1 MLVDSRHDSREEALT
16 ELRER
21 LEDKLAH
28 ERLTKTVLA
37 VRASLSRTVVSEAFQ
52 VGGPVPSARTVA
64 GLARALRLRA
74 EEVQELLEL
83 RRAAAGENGR
93 SAPGIAGLG
102 KPISEWDPHDL
113 EIHPAALAPGEP
125 SNGWLQRALPGYV
138 RRTHDQVLAEAV
150 SEAVSEAAEGHS
162 RMLVLVGSSSVG
174 KTRACWE
181 AVQPLAARGWRLW
194 HPYDPT
200 RAEAALLD
208 LNRVQPHTVV
218 WLNEAQ
224 HYLGHGQDDERIAA
238 ALHTLLTDRD
248 RRPLL
253 VLGTLWP
260 EHADAF
266 TALPRPN
273 EDDLHSR
280 ARELLSGR
288 TLTVPD
294 AFDQDA
300 LGAATM
306 LAQDGDKLLSD
317 ALTRAH
323 AHGQV
328 TQDLAGAPELLRRYE
343 HGTAPVRALLEAAM
357 DARRLGVGLHLPQEF
372 LIDAATDYLSD
383 YDYDQLTEDWAEAS
397 FADLARPVHGRQ
409 APLRRTRFRRLQH
422 RPPGLAAQDPVPVTG
437 PVFRL
442 ADYLEQHGR
451 TIRRRCC
458 PPASFWQAAH
468 IHLTQPDDVVNLYRA
483 AKDRHRRLW
492 TDHLVRRGAEI
503 YRSVTVPT
511 TVRARKETE
520 GQEAAEALDRQAVD
534 ARHVDVFTHLARLRE
549 GIGDRE
555 GAAALCREAEELRS
569 RPGREVRGILGAAH
583 MRRPDDFGNPSVLM
597 MLAQERV
604 EARDWESTEAF
615 VWQLAHTRRTEALTA
630 LVLAREKAGNDE
642 AAEALAWQAAD
653 AGHPEV
659 LTELV
664 WERKKTLGW
673 ESTEVLAI
681 RAADAGYLHS
691 IPYQEEWWPYGLDP
705 DGSPTP
711 PWSRPRR

>member
-1 MLVDSRHDSREEALT
+1 VDGGHDSREEALA

-21 LEDKLAH
+21 LEDRLAH
-28 ERLTKTVLA
+28 ERLTKTALA
-37 VRASLSRTVVSEAFQ
+37 ARANLSRTVVSEAFQ
-52 VGGPVPSARTVA
+52 AGGPVPSGRTVA

-74 EEVQELLEL
+74 GEVQELLEL
-83 RRAAAGENGR
+83 RRAAAGETGR
-93 SAPGIAGLG
+93 SAAGNTGPG

-113 EIHPAALAPGEP
+113 EIHPAAIAPGEP

-138 RRTHDQVLAEAV
+138 RRAHDQVLAEAV
-150 SEAVSEAAEGHS
+150 SEAAEGRS

-218 WLNEAQ
+218 WLNETQ
-224 HYLGHGQDDERIAA
+224 HYLGHRQYGERIAA

-266 TALPRPN
+266 TALPGPG
-273 EDDLHSR
+273 EDDLRSR
-280 ARELLSGR
+280 VRELLSGH

-300 LGAATM
+300 LGAATA
-306 LAQDGDKLLSD
+306 LAQEGDKLLSD

-323 AHGQV
+323 SHGRV

-343 HGTAPVRALLEAAM
+343 HGTPPVRALLEAAM
-357 DARRLGVGLHLPQEF
+357 DARRLGVGLHLPQGF
-372 LIDAATDYLSD
+372 LLDAATDYLCD
-383 YDYDQLTEDWAEAS
+383 YDYDQLTEDWAEAA

-409 APLRRTRFRRLQH
+409 APLRRTRLRRPQH
-422 RPPGLAAQDPVPVTG
+422 RPSGLAAQDPVPVPG

-458 PPASFWQAAH
+458 PPSSFWQAAH
-468 IHLTQPDDVVNLYRA
+468 MHLTEVDDIVSLWRA
-483 AKDRHRRLW
+483 AKERHRRQW
-492 TDHLVRRGAEI
+492 AGHLRRRAVEI
-503 YRSVTVPT
+503 DQPDTEPT
-511 TVRARKETE
+511 SVRARKKA
-520 GQEAAEALDRQAVD
+520 GDQEAAEALARQAMD

-555 GAAALCREAEELRS
+555 GAEALHREADELRC
-569 RPGREVRGILGAAH
+569 RPGREVRRGYPIVAR
-583 MRRPDDFGNPSVLM
+583 MWRPDDFGNPSVLM
-597 MLAQERV
+597 MLVQERV

-615 VWQLAHTRRTEALTA
+615 AWQLSDTSRRNLLTT
-630 LVLAREKAGNDE
+630 LVLAREEAGDQQ
-642 AAEALAWQAAD
+642 AAEVLAWQAAD
-653 AGHPEV
+653 AGHTGA
-659 LTELV
+659 LTDLV
-664 WERKKTLGW
+664 WERKKAFGW
-673 ESTEVLAI
+673 ESTEALAL

-691 IPYQEEWWPYGLDP
+691 IPYQENWWPYGLEP

-711 PWSRPRR
+711 RWS